1 MADEIPTTPAPEL
14 PKPERCLTSAEVIQ
28 YLGLRSKSALA
39 YLMAQPDGP
48 PFIRLTK
55 RTRVFPFRPLVAW
68 AEARI
73 TTQTK
78 K

>member
-1 MADEIPTTPAPEL
+1 MADQNSALPTPEVQ
-14 PKPERCLTSAEVIQ
+14 KPERYLTSAEVIQ
-28 YLGLRSKSALA
+28 FLGLRSKSALT

-55 RTRVFPFRPLVAW
+55 RTRAFPLRPLMAW

-73 TTQTK
+73 TTK